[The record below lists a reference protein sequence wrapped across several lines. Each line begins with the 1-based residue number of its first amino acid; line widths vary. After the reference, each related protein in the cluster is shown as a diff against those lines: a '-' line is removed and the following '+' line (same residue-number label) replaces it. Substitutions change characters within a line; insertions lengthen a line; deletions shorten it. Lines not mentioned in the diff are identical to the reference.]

1 MKQMVRNLLGL
12 CAGILMLVQTWGIRA
27 AENGAPI
34 QTIKLVAVGDIM
46 MHKEEIEG
54 GKVPGTNTY
63 NFDYMFKHIKPYI
76 ENADLAIGN
85 LETPLA
91 GKERGYTGYP
101 AFNAPEQLAIALKN
115 TGFDVLTTANNHSLD
130 RHYQGVAHTLKVLD
144 EVGLAHTGT
153 ARTKEEQD
161 KVLIQEV
168 KGIKI
173 AFMAYTYGTNG
184 IRPDKDKEYCVN

>member
-1 MKQMVRNLLGL
+1 MKQVVRNLLGL

-85 LETPLA
+85 LET
-91 GKERGYTGYP
+91 
-101 AFNAPEQLAIALKN
+101 
-115 TGFDVLTTANNHSLD
+115 
-130 RHYQGVAHTLKVLD
+130 
-144 EVGLAHTGT
+144 
-153 ARTKEEQD
+153 
-161 KVLIQEV
+161 
-168 KGIKI
+168 
-173 AFMAYTYGTNG
+173 
-184 IRPDKDKEYCVN
+184 